1 MRLPYNSLPHTNDN
15 LWRTGEEW
23 VLAFTPCHSRHFCG
37 DEVVW
42 SCHTLILCS
51 TEVNKSHDLPCR
63 KPNSYIFSNQPFI
76 HSPVS
81 LISAYSFPVPTFS
94 ITLPSLPAQKC
105 SLLTESI
112 FTVYSQWTESIFF
125 FPLAS
130 NLKEK
135 IWGAYLSL
143 VETSPSSWATHLTSA
158 KEATASSLNCWG
170 WFPSAPWAVS

>member
-1 MRLPYNSLPHTNDN
+1 MKNDVTIISLSEGLLLLMRLPYNSLPHTNDN
-15 LWRTGEEW
+15 LWRTGEESA
-23 VLAFTPCHSRHFCG
+23 LAITPCHSRHFCG

-51 TEVNKSHDLPCR
+51 TEVNKSHDLRCR

-94 ITLPSLPAQKC
+94 IILPSLPAQKC

-112 FTVYSQWTESIFF
+112 FTVYSQWTESVFF
-125 FPLAS
+125 FPWLLTWRRRS
-130 NLKEK
+130 E
-135 IWGAYLSL
+135 
-143 VETSPSSWATHLTSA
+143 EHTWAL
-158 KEATASSLNCWG
+158 
-170 WFPSAPWAVS
+170 

>member
-1 MRLPYNSLPHTNDN
+1 MKNDVTIISLSEGLLLLMRLPYNSLPHTNDN
-15 LWRTGEEW
+15 LWRTGEESA
-23 VLAFTPCHSRHFCG
+23 LAITPCHSRHFCG

-112 FTVYSQWTESIFF
+112 FTVYSQWTESVFF
-125 FPLAS
+125 F
-130 NLKEK
+130 
-135 IWGAYLSL
+135 
-143 VETSPSSWATHLTSA
+143 SWLLTWRRRS
-158 KEATASSLNCWG
+158 EEHT
-170 WFPSAPWAVS
+170 WAL